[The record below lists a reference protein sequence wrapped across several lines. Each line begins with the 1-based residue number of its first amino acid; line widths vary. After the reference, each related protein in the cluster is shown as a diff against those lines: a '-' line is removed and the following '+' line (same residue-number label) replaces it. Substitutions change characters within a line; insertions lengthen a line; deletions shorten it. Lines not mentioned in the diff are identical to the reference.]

1 MSPTKD
7 LRALARIYELY
18 DLQNEILRIDPKT
31 LRSPKVRK
39 DMEKKVRS
47 LVRLAG
53 QVQREGNRYL
63 GGVDPIEASME
74 LKRRFVR

>member
-7 LRALARIYELY
+7 LRALQRIYDLY
-18 DLQNEILRIDPKT
+18 DLQNEILRTDPKS

-39 DMEKKVRS
+39 EMEKKVRS
-47 LVRLAG
+47 LIRLAG
-53 QVQREGNRYL
+53 QVQKEGNRYL

>member
-1 MSPTKD
+1 MSPRKD
-7 LRALARIYELY
+7 MVALQRIYDLY
-18 DLQNEILRIDPKT
+18 DLQNEILRTDPKS
-31 LRSPKVRK
+31 LRSPKARK
-39 DMEKKVRS
+39 ELEKKVRT

-53 QVQREGNRYL
+53 QVQKEGNRYL